1 MTTYDNCNFG
11 TPIDVLN
18 NMTDAETKEY
28 FDDLEADY
36 WINEYK
42 NIF

>member
-1 MTTYDNCNFG
+1 MTG
-11 TPIDVLN
+11 ID
-18 NMTDAETKEY
+18 NMTDEEAKEY

-42 NIF
+42 SNHDLM